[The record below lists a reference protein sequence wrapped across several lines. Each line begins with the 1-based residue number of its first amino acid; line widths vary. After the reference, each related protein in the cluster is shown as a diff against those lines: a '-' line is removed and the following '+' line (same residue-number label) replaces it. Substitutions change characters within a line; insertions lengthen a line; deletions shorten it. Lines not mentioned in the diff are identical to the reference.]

1 MIERLHIKNQLSFE
15 ECDLRFGKGLI
26 AFTGP
31 SGAGKSVFMQA
42 ILSLFGHGEANA
54 SSVEATITD
63 KVDLEEFGLQSD
75 EVNVFK
81 YTKSKSTRYFINTGS
96 VSRKSMSQI
105 TSSFINYLSVRDSE
119 EFENERLLT
128 LLDALIGKEK
138 SLHVTSVKEYKK
150 LFFDYKKQKEKL
162 DIIEQK
168 EKKIEELKE
177 FASFEINKIDEI
189 SPKIG
194 EDKELMS
201 IKRTLSK
208 KEKIQESLNSA
219 NSIFESESSVSELLN
234 LIEKDSG
241 FFDEAINELRAIIED
256 EVDRLNDLDEQDV
269 ESLLERIEKISSL
282 KSRYGS
288 IEEILEYKDKK
299 KQELE
304 EYENISFEKEKLIK
318 ECEEKLEILEQKADE
333 ISHLRAQ
340 YISTLNGKINSYLVM
355 LYMPKVNLL
364 NQKVELD
371 EWGQDSLYV
380 ELGRVN
386 IKKISSG
393 EYNRLRLA
401 FIATTSE
408 YLLDSGGI
416 LILDEIDANL
426 SGKESMSVA
435 KVLKILSTKYQIFAI
450 SHQPQLSSQADFHF
464 LVTKKEGKSE
474 VEMLKKDERIIEL
487 ARMVSGEEVSSE
499 ATKFAK
505 TLLQDGIQ

>member
-1 MIERLHIKNQLSFE
+1 MIERLLIKNQLSFE
-15 ECDLRFGKGLI
+15 ECDLKFGEGLI

-42 ILSLFGHGEANA
+42 ILSLFGYGEANA

-63 KVDLEEFGLQSD
+63 TINLEEFGLESD

-81 YTKSKSTRYFINTGS
+81 YIKSKSTRYFINTQN
-96 VSRKSMSQI
+96 VSKKSMSQI
-105 TSSFINYLSVRDSE
+105 TSSFINHVSVRDAE
-119 EFENERLLT
+119 EFDNERLLN

-138 SLHVTSVKEYKK
+138 PLHVEAVKSYTN
-150 LFFDYKKQKEKL
+150 LYLDYKKQKEKL
-162 DIIEQK
+162 EAIEAK

-177 FASFEINKIDEI
+177 FTAFEISKIDDI

-194 EDKELMS
+194 EDEELMH

-208 KEKIQESLNSA
+208 KEKIQESLNTA
-219 NSIFESESSVSELLN
+219 NSIFTSENSVSEFLN
-234 LIEKDSG
+234 LIEKNSG
-241 FFDEAINELRAIIED
+241 FFDECMNELRAIIED
-256 EVDRLNDLDEQDV
+256 EVDRLNDLEDQDV
-269 ESLLERIEKISSL
+269 EALLERIEKISSL

-288 IEEILEYKDKK
+288 IEEILEYRDKK
-299 KQELE
+299 KVELE
-304 EYENISFEKEKLIK
+304 EYENISFEKDKLIK
-318 ECEEKLEILEQKADE
+318 ECKEKLNVLQIQVDT
-333 ISHLRAQ
+333 ISQIRAE
-340 YISTLNGKINSYLVM
+340 YLDTLNIKINSYLEM
-355 LYMPKVNLL
+355 LYMPEVNLL
-364 NQKVELD
+364 QDRVELG
-371 EWGQDSLYV
+371 ELGQDYLHV

-408 YLLDSGGI
+408 YLLDAGGI

-435 KVLKILSTKYQIFAI
+435 TVLKQLSLKYQIFAI
-450 SHQPQLSSQADFHF
+450 SHQPQLSSQANYHF
-464 LVTKKEGKSE
+464 LVTKNNGKSE
-474 VEMLKKDERIIEL
+474 VKMLAKDERIVEL

-505 TLLQDGIQ
+505 TLLHVRN